1 MPNIREFVSGNT
13 GNFDVCKYGL
23 TIEGLLTKPA
33 RYYSESDSQKMEA
46 NVIKKGIEIIE
57 RIGLDSNMTIS
68 APLINQ
74 VEQIGMLRIFLASSM
89 STVVFFL
96 AILSI

>member
-1 MPNIREFVSGNT
+1 MNGDSGNF
-13 GNFDVCKYGL
+13 NVCKYGL

-33 RYYSESDSQKMEA
+33 KYYSESNTHKMEA
-46 NVIKKGIEIIE
+46 SVVKKGIEIIE
-57 RIGLDSNMTIS
+57 RIGLDTNMTIS
-68 APLINQ
+68 APLIDQ